1 MRHLFIPDV
10 QAKDGVSFHHLE
22 ALGNYIVAKRPE
34 VIVMIGDWADMPSL
48 SSYDEGKKSF
58 EGRQYTKDIESARRA
73 MDVMLAPLKA
83 HNLRQALN
91 RKKQYKPRMVM
102 CWGNHDQG
110 RIIRVLD
117 RKSTR
122 LNSSHRL

>member
-1 MRHLFIPDV
+1 
-10 QAKDGVSFHHLE
+10 
-22 ALGNYIVAKRPE
+22 
-34 VIVMIGDWADMPSL
+34 MIGDWADMPSL

-83 HNLRQALN
+83 YNLRQTLN